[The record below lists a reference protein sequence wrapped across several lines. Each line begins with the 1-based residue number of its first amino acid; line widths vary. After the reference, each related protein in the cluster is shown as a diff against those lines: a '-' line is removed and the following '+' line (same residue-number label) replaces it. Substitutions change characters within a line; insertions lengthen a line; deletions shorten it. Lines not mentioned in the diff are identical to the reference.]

1 MARPFSLQTVLEL
14 MRNRNDEATQR
25 LASLIGVERDEK
37 KKLALLL
44 QYRDEYTTR
53 FRLAAQN
60 GLGQPEWRN
69 YQEFLDRLDAA
80 LKQQRHTVSLQ
91 ETHTATGQA
100 EWQEQRT
107 RLKAF
112 GALSERHSASEA
124 RLALRQEQ
132 KTQDEFAAR
141 MRDDEQGR

>member
-1 MARPFSLQTVLEL
+1 LARPFSLQTVLEL
-14 MRNRNDEATQR
+14 MRNRDDEATQR

-80 LKQQRHTVSLQ
+80 LKQQRDTVSLQ
-91 ETHTATGQA
+91 ETHTAAGQA
-100 EWQEQRT
+100 EWQAQRT

-112 GALSERHSASEA
+112 DALAERHRASEA
-124 RLALRQEQ
+124 RLALRQE
-132 KTQDEFAAR
+132 KKAQDEFAAR
-141 MRDDEQGR
+141 MWDNEQGD

>member
-1 MARPFSLQTVLEL
+1 LARPFSLQTVLEL

-44 QYRDEYTTR
+44 QYRDEYTRR

-60 GLGQPEWRN
+60 GLGQPQWRN

-80 LKQQRHTVSLQ
+80 LKQQRDTVNLQ
-91 ETHTATGQA
+91 ETHTAAGQA

-112 GALSERHSASEA
+112 DALAERHSASEA

-141 MRDDEQGR
+141 MGDNEQGD

>member
-14 MRNRNDEATQR
+14 MRCRNDEATQR
-25 LASLIGVERDEK
+25 LASLIATEDDEK
-37 KKLALLL
+37 RKLALLL

-69 YQEFLDRLDAA
+69 YQDFLDRLDAA
-80 LKQQRHTVSLQ
+80 IKQQYQSVSLQ
-91 ETHTATGQA
+91 ATHTAAGQV
-100 EWQEQRT
+100 EWQRQRA

-112 GALSERHSASEA
+112 DTLSERHRVSEA
-124 RLALRQEQ
+124 RLELRQEQ
-132 KTQDEFAAR
+132 KIQDEFAAR
-141 MRDDEQGR
+141 MGDHEQEQ

>member
-25 LASLIGVERDEK
+25 LAGLIAVECDEK

-69 YQEFLDRLDAA
+69 YQDFLDRLDAA
-80 LKQQRHTVSLQ
+80 IKQQNQSVSLQ
-91 ETHTATGQA
+91 ETHTAAGQA
-100 EWQEQRT
+100 EWQQQRA

-112 GALSERHSASEA
+112 DTLSERHRASEA
-124 RLALRQEQ
+124 RLELRHEQ

-141 MRDDEQGR
+141 MGDHEQEQ

>member
-1 MARPFSLQTVLEL
+1 LARPFSLQSVLEL

-69 YQEFLDRLDAA
+69 YQEFLDRLDGA
-80 LKQQRHTVSLQ
+80 LKQQRHTVRLQ
-91 ETHTATGQA
+91 ETHTAAGQA

-112 GALSERHSASEA
+112 DALSERHSASEA
-124 RLALRQEQ
+124 RLELRHEQ

>member
-14 MRNRNDEATQR
+14 MRSRNDEATQR
-25 LASLIGVERDEK
+25 LASLIAAEDDEK
-37 KKLALLL
+37 RKLALLL

-69 YQEFLDRLDAA
+69 YQDFLDRLDAA
-80 LKQQRHTVSLQ
+80 IKQQYQSVSLQ
-91 ETHTATGQA
+91 ATHTAAGQA
-100 EWQEQRT
+100 EWQRQRA

-112 GALSERHSASEA
+112 DTLSERHRASEA
-124 RLALRQEQ
+124 RLELRQEQ

-141 MRDDEQGR
+141 MGDHEQEQ

>member
-1 MARPFSLQTVLEL
+1 MARPFSLQSVLEL

-69 YQEFLDRLDAA
+69 YQEFLDRLDGA
-80 LKQQRHTVSLQ
+80 LKQQRHTVRLQ
-91 ETHTATGQA
+91 ETHTAAGQA

-112 GALSERHSASEA
+112 DALSERHSASEA
-124 RLALRQEQ
+124 RLELRHEQ